1 MGLDTVSERRNCCKD
16 RKIPKVVST
25 SNRLGSKVQKNDDK
39 GKPTQRNYVVKNQK
53 GDFSRSGTSNF
64 LSPRKSMPSSLSRVT
79 GNEELKRGSIYQSSE
94 SVRQMKKLGVLK
106 GTRKIQSLRNS
117 DSSLTFTIIDSL
129 SRPNLKEV
137 SPVTRKNGSILV
149 SSKSCKIST
158 SVGMNY
164 IPPSSSELLHR
175 PFRRPEDHSN
185 AQSSS
190 EGFLEI
196 CLDSKDV
203 AGEPKLKCD
212 RTSAPENDSNCLAEK
227 DTLLKFSKSASV
239 RVVMPEPSCQLESDP
254 SKENSTAQISP
265 LRKILHPT
273 LKSKSLRNPSVTVAE
288 PNGPTTI
295 GSEGV
300 KKNKTLRKSLLQDF
314 SKIAHKAQC
323 SEQLTKTEVSPVRT
337 SPVHLHGLL
346 RLESKH
352 GMPFFEL
359 SLNDREDVLVAKT
372 WRTDNAFNWVYTF
385 YSISCKRK
393 SNSSGWGPKVR
404 NRESSMVGQMQAS
417 CYLCSEV
424 RNAGS
429 LDNSTVME
437 FVLYDTAHA
446 RKSVAT
452 QDQLTKDD
460 GNSNLSAPWVSV
472 NLHPH
477 LEVAAIVVQVP
488 FENKESLEGK
498 IGNKVA
504 DAIPSSTVAANVK
517 VITASG
523 THGLPNSDGG
533 VPSPL
538 LKRWRSSGGCD
549 CGGWDMACPVAVF
562 DNSSARDVADSSF
575 IATQWPLQLF
585 AQGAKE
591 EVPALTMTFIEEGQ
605 YSVDFHAQL
614 STLQAFAICVALM
627 NNREVSIAVGQES
640 YSHSLHCK
648 SLKSLLQ
655 EEVRILVEAVAEE
668 EKRNVVRR
676 KEGNLPYLAFKPPF
690 SPIGRV

>member
-79 GNEELKRGSIYQSSE
+79 GNEELKRGSIYQCSE

-137 SPVTRKNGSILV
+137 SSVTRKNGSILV

-254 SKENSTAQISP
+254 SKENSKAQISP

-300 KKNKTLRKSLLQDF
+300 KKNKTLHKSLLQDF

-346 RLESKH
+346 RLERKH

-359 SLNDREDVLVAKT
+359 SLNDREDVLVAKM

-393 SNSSGWGPKVR
+393 SNSSGWGTKVR

-452 QDQLTKDD
+452 QDQLTKED
-460 GNSNLSAPWVSV
+460 GNSDLSAPWVSV

-498 IGNKVA
+498 IGNKV
-504 DAIPSSTVAANVK
+504 ST
-517 VITASG
+517 TG
-523 THGLPNSDGG
+523 H
-533 VPSPL
+533 
-538 LKRWRSSGGCD
+538 
-549 CGGWDMACPVAVF
+549 
-562 DNSSARDVADSSF
+562 
-575 IATQWPLQLF
+575 
-585 AQGAKE
+585 
-591 EVPALTMTFIEEGQ
+591 
-605 YSVDFHAQL
+605 
-614 STLQAFAICVALM
+614 
-627 NNREVSIAVGQES
+627 QEA
-640 YSHSLHCK
+640 HFFC
-648 SLKSLLQ
+648 
-655 EEVRILVEAVAEE
+655 
-668 EKRNVVRR
+668 
-676 KEGNLPYLAFKPPF
+676 
-690 SPIGRV
+690 